1 MWSPAPKS
9 VLLSTRTCFKKAHC
23 QRTFQKRVSPSKPAQ
38 PGHPWG
44 LLGGWLSRTSGQR
57 LHLCS
62 GSCKTSREVTC
73 RCPVP
78 AGMAMPPS
86 SWTTPLWSG
95 PTPSPLHLPNPT
107 RTSPHWPGSDFV
119 VQPSQW
125 GAGGLLPQAAPR
137 QLRINNLW
145 CIEFL

>member
-23 QRTFQKRVSPSKPAQ
+23 QSTFQKRVSPSTSAQ

-73 RCPVP
+73 RFLVP
-78 AGMAMPPS
+78 AVMAIPPS

-95 PTPSPLHLPNPT
+95 PTPSPLQLPNPHKNLSPLARLRLCGAAIT
-107 RTSPHWPGSDFV
+107 VGTWLSPSTSS
-119 VQPSQW
+119 STS
-125 GAGGLLPQAAPR
+125 A
-137 QLRINNLW
+137 
-145 CIEFL
+145 

>member
-9 VLLSTRTCFKKAHC
+9 VLLSTLTRLKKVQC
-23 QRTFQKRVSPSKPAQ
+23 QRTFQKRVNPSKPAQ
-38 PGHPWG
+38 PRHPWG
-44 LLGGWLSRTSGQR
+44 LLGGWLRRTLGQQ

-62 GSCKTSREVTC
+62 GSYKTSREVTC

-78 AGMAMPPS
+78 AVMAVPPS
-86 SWTTPLWSG
+86 SWSTPLWSG
-95 PTPSPLHLPNPT
+95 PTPT

-125 GAGGLLPQAAPR
+125 GPGCLLPQAALR